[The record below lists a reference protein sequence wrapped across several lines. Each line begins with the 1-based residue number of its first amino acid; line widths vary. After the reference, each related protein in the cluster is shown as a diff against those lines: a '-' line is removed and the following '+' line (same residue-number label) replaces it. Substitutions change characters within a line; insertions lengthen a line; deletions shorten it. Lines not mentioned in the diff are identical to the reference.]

1 MPHPLEPNVSY
12 SEPNWTPAEIEKFWA
27 VLELYLID
35 LLSNR
40 TLPEH
45 SIDFTDM
52 DPKSSKDWTLCLEY
66 LHECMWSGRYTE
78 TVANMKAVRLFFNK
92 SKLRNIAVKGRSDLI
107 DYLLQSISL
116 KDELQ
121 TLKDIFFQRPI
132 SR

>member
-1 MPHPLEPNVSY
+1 MPRSVEPNSF

-27 VLELYLID
+27 VLEPYLID

-45 SIDFTDM
+45 SMDFTDM
-52 DPKSSKDWTLCLEY
+52 DPRNSKDWKHCLEY
-66 LHECMWSGRYTE
+66 LHENMWSGRYTE
-78 TVANMKAVRLFFNK
+78 TVANMKAVRLFFNR
-92 SKLRNIAVKGRSDLI
+92 SKMRNISVRGRSDLI
-107 DYLLQSISL
+107 DYLLQSITL